1 MRLYPVWDIL
11 HEGGY
16 DSVYDALLQSRNLT
30 SDDLAVGADG
40 LHSPRLLADLER
52 AVGRMAHSIRA
63 GEKIVVFGDYDADGI
78 TSTALM
84 LDFLDRVGASYDHLL
99 PDRHKD
105 GYGMKPEGVSRAL
118 QMGAELLVTVDNGI
132 SAHEGIEHAR
142 RCGLDV
148 VVIDHHKQVEELP
161 PAHSVVNP
169 NRKDSTY
176 PFKGLA
182 AVGVTFKVVQVL
194 SDEFIQGQERRAYLN
209 SLLDLVALG
218 SVADVAPVLDENR
231 VLIRHGMKVLERSE
245 RPGLRQLKEV
255 ARCAEGRISTTAIGF
270 YLGPRLNSA
279 GRLASPELA
288 LSLLRTDDEEEAR
301 QLAAELDA
309 LNGRRRDLQRAA
321 VREARALVSPEDLE
335 TDRILIVL
343 GEAWNPGIIGLIASD
358 LAETFQRPAVV
369 ATDAR
374 RDGIYVGSAR
384 SIEAYDITEGI
395 SSGASYLTTYGG
407 HKLAAGFSMPG
418 DKFEA
423 FRSALIDH
431 ANDRLTADDLRATL
445 KIDMMLNLRDLNEST
460 VDDLSRMEPFGS
472 GNEVPLFAA
481 NDLQIEAT
489 RRVGAGGEHLKVVF
503 KVDGRSCSGVWWR
516 QGPRARDLSQGDRVA
531 AAFELEEDSYSG
543 FRGIQMVIRDMY
555 PTSADAAPPDQAT
568 SRMDEL
574 AEIAEASVEHAAS

>member
-1 MRLYPVWDIL
+1 MRRYPVWDIL
-11 HEGGY
+11 HDGVY
-16 DSVYDALLQSRNLT
+16 VSVYDALLQSRNLT

-40 LHSPRLLADLER
+40 LHSPRLLTDLER
-52 AVGRMAHSIRA
+52 AAERIGQSIRA
-63 GEKIVVFGDYDADGI
+63 GENIVVFGDYDADGI

-84 LDFLDRVGASYDHLL
+84 LDFLDRVGARYDHLL

-118 QMGAELLVTVDNGI
+118 QKGAELLVTVDNGI

-142 RCGLDV
+142 GCGLDV
-148 VVIDHHKQVEELP
+148 VVIDHHRQVEELP

-194 SDEFIQGQERRAYLN
+194 SDEFMQGQERRAYLN
-209 SLLDLVALG
+209 SLLDFVAIG

-231 VLIRHGMKVLERSE
+231 VLIRRGMKVLESSE
-245 RPGLRQLKEV
+245 RPGLQQLKEV
-255 ARCAEGRISTTAIGF
+255 ARCAEGRINTTAIGF

-288 LSLLRTDDEEEAR
+288 LRLLRTADEEEAR
-301 QLAAELDA
+301 QLAAELDG

-321 VREARALVSPEDLE
+321 VKEARALVSPEDLD

-343 GEAWNPGIIGLIASD
+343 GEDWNPGIIGLIASD

-374 RDGIYVGSAR
+374 RDGVYVGSAR

-395 SSGASYLTTYGG
+395 SDAAAFLTTYGG

-418 DKFEA
+418 DMFEA
-423 FRSALIDH
+423 FRAGLIDH
-431 ANDRLTADDLRATL
+431 ANERLTPDDLRATL
-445 KIDMMLNLRDLNEST
+445 KIDMTLNHRDLNQST
-460 VDDLSRMEPFGS
+460 VDMLSRMEPFGS

-481 NDLQIEAT
+481 DDLRIEAT
-489 RRVGAGGEHLKVVF
+489 RRIGAGGEHLKVVF
-503 KVDGRSCSGVWWR
+503 KVAGRSCSGVWWR
-516 QGPRARDLSQGDRVA
+516 QGQCARDLSQGDQVA
-531 AAFELEEDSYSG
+531 VAFELEEDTYSG
-543 FRGIQMVIRDMY
+543 FRGIQMVVRDMY
-555 PTSADAAPPDQAT
+555 VTSAEATTPDQVT
-568 SRMDEL
+568 SLDEP
-574 AEIAEASVEHAAS
+574 AEVADESVEHATS